1 MLSSPRNRLT
11 VRQKQFWEDVETGIL
26 SISQTSIPPRINSF
40 LKIAQWQTSPPLP
53 SAPFHDPCEEY
64 IPGLTAK
71 PYWSSDDDIFP
82 WIERLESES
91 ESIIN
96 EFFTVLSSSS
106 SLESSNLFSSDSA
119 WQNDVMGSG
128 WSAIRLQRLGEW
140 STPTCSLF
148 PKTYNILKSLNIPLA
163 VRGVCFA
170 KQSRGS
176 GVAAHSDGRNFIL
189 TSHLGL
195 RIPEGEGVWMEVGG
209 VRKKWK
215 EGKVVTIDTSFVH
228 ETKNE
233 GKGDR
238 YVLIVD
244 FWHPELTE
252 VERECLEFV
261 YDLRNRFE
269 RGEVPVRELRKSY
282 DDEREEEGKGIK
294 GIWGALT
301 GKK

>member
-1 MLSSPRNRLT
+1 
-11 VRQKQFWEDVETGIL
+11 
-26 SISQTSIPPRINSF
+26 
-40 LKIAQWQTSPPLP
+40 
-53 SAPFHDPCEEY
+53 
-64 IPGLTAK
+64 
-71 PYWSSDDDIFP
+71 
-82 WIERLESES
+82 
-91 ESIIN
+91 
-96 EFFTVLSSSS
+96 
-106 SLESSNLFSSDSA
+106 
-119 WQNDVMGSG
+119 
-128 WSAIRLQRLGEW
+128 
-140 STPTCSLF
+140 
-148 PKTYNILKSLNIPLA
+148 
-163 VRGVCFA
+163 
-170 KQSRGS
+170 
-176 GVAAHSDGRNFIL
+176 
-189 TSHLGL
+189 
-195 RIPEGEGVWMEVGG
+195 MEVGG

-233 GKGDR
+233 GEGDR